1 MPKFSRTGVVGAVA
15 AAACAVAL
23 AAPGTAAAA
32 GHHRSAAR
40 PFTAHGLVV
49 SHTATSITML
59 ATDVRSGRSAK
70 HNTPVTV
77 GLPSRRSKSGKVLA
91 RRLAHLAPG
100 DRISVA
106 GRKQGDT
113 FTAKNFVGHAAPF
126 HVYLGTVTGVDGTL
140 VTVDKATAP
149 SDDQNEP
156 ENGSF
161 TVDASAA
168 TVLVDGAA
176 GSLAI
181 GQSVAILGSSVKD
194 VVYASSV
201 FAYSVAPAVLTGEV
215 AAVDGTVVTVS
226 DEEQDGEDG
235 PDGTDTSDGEGD
247 GDGDQG
253 SEDGD
258 TPPAPPAGTT
268 TDLAGAML
276 IVDGVSN
283 STPDA
288 VTVGSRLMALG
299 TDNGD
304 GTFTSTIVFAFTH
317 ACSSRHHGDGGQ
329 DSGEDG

>member
-1 MPKFSRTGVVGAVA
+1 MPHLSRTGVVSAVA
-15 AAACAVAL
+15 AGACALAL
-23 AAPGTAAAA
+23 AAPGPALAA
-32 GHHRSAAR
+32 GHHRPAAR

-49 SHTATSITML
+49 SHTSSSITML
-59 ATDVRSGRSAK
+59 ATDIRSGKSAK

-77 GLPSRRSKSGKVLA
+77 SLPSRRSKSGKVLA
-91 RRLAHLAPG
+91 RRLSHLAAG
-100 DRISVA
+100 DRISVT
-106 GRKQGDT
+106 GRKQGDN
-113 FTAKNFVGHAAPF
+113 FTAKNFVGQAAPF
-126 HVYLGTVTGVDGTL
+126 HVYLGTVTAMNGTL
-140 VTVDKATAP
+140 VTVDKGTAP
-149 SDDQNEP
+149 SDDQNES

-161 TVDASAA
+161 TVDTSAA

-176 GSLAI
+176 GALAV

-201 FAYSVAPAVLTGEV
+201 FAFSVAPAVLKGEV
-215 AAVDGTVVTVS
+215 TAVNGTVVTVS
-226 DEEQDGEDG
+226 TDGQDGQDGQDNEGDQGGEDG
-235 PDGTDTSDGEGD
+235 GP
-247 GDGDQG
+247 
-253 SEDGD
+253 
-258 TPPAPPAGTT
+258 PPAPPAGTT
-268 TDLAGAML
+268 TDLAAATL

-304 GTFTSTIVFAFTH
+304 GTFTSTMVFAFTH